1 MNKIKA
7 LLIVVLVAGIGCVSA
22 RIIYLKRQ
30 ARAEAARYLAR
41 ARTRPEVR
49 SVHRTPSSEPAV
61 SEPAVTAASEPPP
74 APKPAPVRPR
84 PQFTPPQPA
93 QPGNP
98 GRVLHDPMAREAM
111 ALVGNDPDAE
121 AYWLAAINDPS
132 VPGPERED
140 LIEDLNENGFING
153 RTPVPADLPLILRRI
168 EIVEALEP
176 MDEVNA
182 AAKQEVLKDLGNMV
196 DRFAGP

>member
-1 MNKIKA
+1 
-7 LLIVVLVAGIGCVSA
+7 
-22 RIIYLKRQ
+22 
-30 ARAEAARYLAR
+30 
-41 ARTRPEVR
+41 
-49 SVHRTPSSEPAV
+49 
-61 SEPAVTAASEPPP
+61 
-74 APKPAPVRPR
+74 
-84 PQFTPPQPA
+84 
-93 QPGNP
+93 
-98 GRVLHDPMAREAM
+98 MAREAM